1 MNPEATQVLPTLTWH
16 DPRIHLLDDTWLL
29 TIFAILFAVALPWL
43 VSGLTIDF
51 IPVAAGLLAL
61 GAIHIAFAAMTARA
75 SANRL
80 RRRRTLAALH
90 ALGVLVVAFI
100 WQHAGGLQSPL
111 FLAVF
116 ALPIIGAIFISRWQP
131 YAMALLAALAV
142 SLVAASE
149 APELRWYVPA
159 LSAAAQW
166 LQSLLG
172 ASATRGGLPFAGFY
186 APAEYFV
193 VLLEVFLIMLFACAI
208 AAEYLGTV
216 FERLHLQVAAARAE
230 AERGHQLWSALLE
243 RLPLTAFLLD
253 ADTTE
258 VVGASAVALA
268 QFSAEENPLV
278 GRKFFDAVHFAY
290 PEVVQE
296 LIVGAGGAADLCT
309 VRQGTQLLATEVRVQ
324 HVAQKGRR
332 FALVVIRDMTEAFGV
347 QAALDAADH
356 AALVIDAQGCVLA
369 FNRPARAL
377 FSDTALGVEM
387 SRLLPQPQGSERW
400 WDPGLSGRRK
410 MHLSIQ
416 RRVFQVTASSVVL
429 PGEAARL
436 YVLAFLPVMH
446 MAAPDQTS
454 TTLTSLG
461 RRP

>member
-43 VSGLTIDF
+43 VSGLAIDF
-51 IPVAAGLLAL
+51 VPVAAGLLVL
-61 GAIHIAFAAMTARA
+61 GALHIAFAAMTARA
-75 SANRL
+75 TSSRL
-80 RRRRTLAALH
+80 RRGRALAALH
-90 ALGVLVVAFI
+90 ALGVLVMAFI
-100 WQHAGGLQSPL
+100 WQHAGGLQNPL
-111 FLAVF
+111 FLVAF

-142 SLVAASE
+142 SLVATSE
-149 APELRWYVPA
+149 APELRWYVPT
-159 LSAAAQW
+159 LSAVARW

-172 ASATRGGLPFAGFY
+172 AGATSGSLPFAGFY

-208 AAEYLGTV
+208 VAEYLGTV
-216 FERLHLQVAAARAE
+216 FERLHVQMAAARAE
-230 AERGHQLWSALLE
+230 AERGQQLWSVLLE
-243 RLPLTAFLLD
+243 RLPLPAFLLD

-258 VVGASAVALA
+258 VVGTSAVARSR
-268 QFSAEENPLV
+268 FSAEEAPLV
-278 GRKFFDAVHFAY
+278 GRKFFDCVHFAY

-296 LIVGAGGAADLCT
+296 LIVGAGGVVELCT
-309 VRQGTQLLATEVRVQ
+309 VRHGTQLLATEVRVQ
-324 HVAQKGRR
+324 HLAQKGRR
-332 FALVVIRDMTEAFGV
+332 FALVAIRDVTEAFGV

-356 AALVIDAQGCVLA
+356 AALVIDGQGRVLA
-369 FNRPARAL
+369 FNRPARTL
-377 FSDTALGVEM
+377 FSDAALGAEM
-387 SRLLPQPQGSERW
+387 SRLLPQLEGSDRW

-410 MHLSIQ
+410 MHLNIQ

-436 YVLAFLPVMH
+436 CVLAFLPAAQIV
-446 MAAPDQTS
+446 APDQTA

-461 RRP
+461 

>member
-1 MNPEATQVLPTLTWH
+1 MNPDATLVLPTLTWH

-51 IPVAAGLLAL
+51 IPVAAGLLVL
-61 GAIHIAFAAMTARA
+61 GAIHIVFAAMTARA

-80 RRRRTLAALH
+80 RRRRALAALH
-90 ALGVLVVAFI
+90 ALGVLVIAFI
-100 WQHAGGLQSPL
+100 WQHAGGLQTPL

-149 APELRWYVPA
+149 APELRWYVPT

-172 ASATRGGLPFAGFY
+172 ANAVRGSLPFAGFY

-193 VLLEVFLIMLFACAI
+193 VLLEVFVIVLFACAI

-216 FERLHLQVAAARAE
+216 FEGLHLQMAAARAE

-243 RLPLTAFLLD
+243 RLPLPTLLLD

-258 VVGASAVALA
+258 VVGASAVARAL
-268 QFSAEENPLV
+268 FSAGENLLV
-278 GRKFFDAVHFAY
+278 GRNFFDAVHFAY

-296 LIVGAGGAADLCT
+296 LIVGAGGSADLCT
-309 VRQGTQLLATEVRVQ
+309 LRNGTQQLAVEVRVQ

-332 FALVVIRDMTEAFGV
+332 LALVVIRDVTEAFGV
-347 QAALDAADH
+347 QAALDATDH
-356 AALVIDAQGCVLA
+356 AALVIDEEGRVLA

-377 FSDTALGVEM
+377 FSDTALGTEL

-410 MHLSIQ
+410 MHLNIQ

-436 YVLAFLPVMH
+436 YVLAFLPAAQI
-446 MAAPDQTS
+446 AAPDQTS
-454 TTLTSLG
+454 TTLPTLR